1 MRDHSEFM
9 EFLDQQARRYRRQLE
24 DMFGQCDRRFVFGSI
39 KKTVNRDDPP
49 HTNFPDGFH
58 FNGCCVVDIHISEW
72 PWQQCCYDQGTW
84 QLAHESVHLLDPVA
98 DGKATLLE
106 EGLATWFQNEKVKE
120 YEGYRYDPWA
130 EAQKRVE
137 PWLDALPR
145 GLKRFREKQ
154 RSLRLKG
161 MTSTKIGDIR
171 FEVLRRY
178 CNEID
183 ESGKSLVCTFPKD
196 PNPTKSLA

>member
-1 MRDHSEFM
+1 M
-9 EFLDQQARRYRRQLE
+9 FLVFESCTNDKTGPYTDTSSHPRLLVFLPKACLLKDDLTEARWH
-24 DMFGQCDRRFVFGSI
+24 V
-39 KKTVNRDDPP
+39 
-49 HTNFPDGFH
+49 
-58 FNGCCVVDIHISEW
+58 
-72 PWQQCCYDQGTW
+72 
-84 QLAHESVHLLDPVA
+84 AHESIHVLDPHSNP
-98 DGKATLLE
+98 TNYLE